1 MTLRMVRDA
10 GADAADQQ
18 SIRDRLDQWNIDV
31 TGHDDWLP
39 VAIFLRDEQDH
50 IRGGVLGDIWAAW
63 LHVKFLWVDEDCRR
77 HGWGA
82 QAARGRRSGGARAGM
97 RERPPG
103 YLQLPGR
110 PATSTAASDTRCS
123 GSSTDTRRA
132 MRTTTCGSA
141 CGSAPPRG
149 LSGLHASW

>member
-39 VAIFLRDEQDH
+39 VAIFLRDEQDR

-82 QAARGRRSGGARAGM
+82 KLLEAAEAVASERGCGNVHLDTFSFQAGPDFYRRFGYEVFGVLDGYPAG
-97 RERPPG
+97 
-103 YLQLPGR
+103 YAHYFLQKRLR
-110 PATSTAASDTRCS
+110 
-123 GSSTDTRRA
+123 
-132 MRTTTCGSA
+132 
-141 CGSAPPRG
+141 
-149 LSGLHASW
+149 